1 MRKDTVRNMETERW
15 CLKAFLRIP
24 KKGNNVKCSGG
35 QGIRKPGFAGHAG
48 YSVTGGTLPV
58 TSPGHSKTLPGCFWV
73 STIRWTSAS
82 LCSCPH
88 PCLQL
93 PILSSISFPPPSLFF
108 ICGRWSYG
116 CQILTPPP
124 VSKLATWFFKSSHQ
138 RQCVS
143 FFTLWLWAWR
153 CNFDQQD
160 FGRDDAK
167 TVASNV
173 LTWLDLLSCAFAVA
187 TRRTCPRCPSGSQ
200 RMRHVRSRPEVSWRH
215 GAQPTRALSR
225 AAELL
230 WLHEREINALSKCF
244 NKCF

>member
-116 CQILTPPP
+116 CQILTPPHP
-124 VSKLATWFFKSSHQ
+124 NLPRDFSNLPTRGNVCLFSLS
-138 RQCVS
+138 
-143 FFTLWLWAWR
+143 
-153 CNFDQQD
+153 D
-160 FGRDDAK
+160 FGLGGVTLTNKILAEMMQKQWLQMYLHDWIF
-167 TVASNV
+167 SLV
-173 LTWLDLLSCAFAVA
+173 LLLLPREEHVPGVLQVLKEWDTYGADL
-187 TRRTCPRCPSGSQ
+187 
-200 RMRHVRSRPEVSWRH
+200 
-215 GAQPTRALSR
+215 
-225 AAELL
+225 
-230 WLHEREINALSKCF
+230 K
-244 NKCF
+244 